1 MAKLKQVAELAGVSS
16 ATVSRALSG
25 AAGVTPVLRER
36 VLLAAAELDYR
47 PNRLASNL
55 RRQRTTTIGVV
66 VSDIEN
72 PHFTQMVRFVEA
84 LASNRGYRVILCNTD
99 ETVDK
104 QRAYL
109 DMLMDERVEG
119 VILVP
124 SDPDIEEIGRLMD
137 MGIPLVAFDR
147 TVSDPRADA
156 VVVDNVGG
164 ARRATEHLLDAG
176 HQRIGFIG
184 GRADIQTG
192 RERLAGYEAA
202 MASRGLLPRSVVGA
216 FRIDSSQTAT
226 EALLD
231 EDRTLTAI
239 VVANNLMTIGALR
252 ALRARNLGV
261 PDEVALVAIDD
272 PFWAELVEPPLTT
285 LAQPTQRMAESAVE
299 LLFERIGVAP
309 RTQSKVVVYSFEL
322 RLRGSCGTAEG
333 FGRDVA
339 PSANGAREGAG

>member
-1 MAKLKQVAELAGVSS
+1 MAKLKQVAERAGVSS

-25 AAGVTPVLRER
+25 APGVTPAFRER
-36 VLLAAAELDYR
+36 VLQAAAELDYR

-55 RRQRTTTIGVV
+55 RRQKTTTIGVV

-84 LASNRGYRVILCNTD
+84 LTYGRGYRVILCNTD

-109 DMLMDERVEG
+109 DMLMEERVEG

-124 SDPDIEEIGRLMD
+124 SDPDTEEIGRLLD

-156 VVVDNVGG
+156 VVIDNAGG
-164 ARRATEHLLDAG
+164 TRRATEHLLEAG

-192 RERLAGYEAA
+192 RERLTGYESA
-202 MASRGLLPRSVVGA
+202 MAAWGFPPRSVVGA
-216 FRIDSSQTAT
+216 FRIDSSQSAT
-226 EALLD
+226 DALLD

-261 PDEVALVAIDD
+261 PDEVALVALDD
-272 PFWAELVEPPLTT
+272 PFWAELIEPPLTT

-299 LLFERIGVAP
+299 LLFERIGGSDRV
-309 RTQSKVVVYSFEL
+309 RSKMVVYSFEL
-322 RLRGSCGTAEG
+322 RRRGSCGTADNL
-333 FGRDVA
+333 GRDPASLAAFVRDG
-339 PSANGAREGAG
+339 PG